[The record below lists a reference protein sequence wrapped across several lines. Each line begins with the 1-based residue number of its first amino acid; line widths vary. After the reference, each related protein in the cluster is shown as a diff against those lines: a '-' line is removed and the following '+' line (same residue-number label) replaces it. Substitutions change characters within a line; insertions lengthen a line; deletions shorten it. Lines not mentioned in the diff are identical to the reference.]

1 MPHPARS
8 KAAEEL
14 HDCMAVVVF
23 PALDIHPAARGAR
36 SRYFLAVVVTSSA
49 AAAAAVVVPVVGPPL
64 RSRRVWVE
72 AEEVARVAGEDT
84 LGVALLT

>member
-1 MPHPARS
+1 
-8 KAAEEL
+8 
-14 HDCMAVVVF
+14 MAVVVF

-36 SRYFLAVVVTSSA
+36 SRYFLAVVVTSSAAAA